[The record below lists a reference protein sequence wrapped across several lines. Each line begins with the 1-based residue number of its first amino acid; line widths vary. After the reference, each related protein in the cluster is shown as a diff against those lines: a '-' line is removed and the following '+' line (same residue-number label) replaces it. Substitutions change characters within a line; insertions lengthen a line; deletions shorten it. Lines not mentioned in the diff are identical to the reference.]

1 MSRPRLRFL
10 LQEIDLRDGET
21 LVGRSAHCHVT
32 IEDPLVS
39 RQHARLLVTRSGTTI
54 EDLDSRNGTL
64 VNGRAIRAA
73 VELRD
78 GDRIRIGTL
87 ELVYSRASDRVA
99 EPRIGRRTTGFLCH
113 CAECSTTYPAESA
126 CCPQCGS
133 RQRVDD
139 ETLSGIAAEG
149 ARNVAFDVLVEVLEQ
164 TVAARRWDDVERL
177 LRRARATVETHT
189 ATGEPVDPGHLDRV
203 GQAAIWLA
211 VERGQSD
218 WAGWVLTIYSA
229 LQRVPGEAVLQPI
242 DLMPEPVR
250 NELALPADRLAR
262 AIAASGGPAPDE
274 VPSFVRIRALRGQ
287 VEA

>member
-21 LVGRSAHCHVT
+21 LIGRSAQCHVT

-39 RQHARLLVTRSGTTI
+39 RQHARIVVSRRGVTL

-64 VNGRAIRAA
+64 VNGRTISAA
-73 VELRD
+73 VDLSD
-78 GDRIRIGTL
+78 GDRVRIGSL
-87 ELVYSRASDRVA
+87 ELVFSRASDRST
-99 EPRIGRRTTGFLCH
+99 EQRIGRRTTGFLCH
-113 CAECSTTYPAESA
+113 CAECATTYAAEA
-126 CCPQCGS
+126 GCCPQCGS
-133 RQRVDD
+133 HQRVDD
-139 ETLSGIAAEG
+139 DTLSGIAAEG
-149 ARNVAFDVLVEVLEQ
+149 ARNVAFDVLVEVLGQ

-177 LRRARATVETHT
+177 LRRARASVETHT

-203 GQAAIWLA
+203 SQAAIRLA

-262 AIAASGGPAPDE
+262 AIAASGGPAPEE
-274 VPSFVRIRALRGQ
+274 VPSYVRIRALRTQ
-287 VEA
+287 TDA